1 MFPTFRW
8 FRCHHKSSTEGLEQ
22 RPSGLLGVLTLFA
35 YTPLKFDMTK
45 KRNSISF
52 WKRTF
57 WNRILH
63 QPMIF
68 RFQIPY
74 SNFGMCKKHAEKT
87 HFGEWGFF
95 INSALQCLFAG
106 ERQVMWSNHMMKNVT
121 CHDSMWALMNDP
133 EEELKKKSWTKNF
146 QSFRCTGN
154 PWKRLDDLEMQTG
167 CCMMFN
173 QYWC

>member
-63 QPMIF
+63 QTMIF

-74 SNFGMCKKHAEKT
+74 SNFGMCNKHAEKT

-95 INSALQCLFAG
+95 INSALQCLFAV
-106 ERQVMWSNHMMKNVT
+106 RDKSMWSNHMMKTWHAIIPCEHRWMIKV
-121 CHDSMWALMNDP
+121 
-133 EEELKKKSWTKNF
+133 EELKKKSWTQLPVFWMYCESEKEIGW
-146 QSFRCTGN
+146 SGN
-154 PWKRLDDLEMQTG
+154 ADWVLYDV
-167 CCMMFN
+167 
-173 QYWC
+173 

>member
-1 MFPTFRW
+1 MLLE
-8 FRCHHKSSTEGLEQ
+8 SSVYVLCSPRFGGFGAIISHPPKDLSNGHQ
-22 RPSGLLGVLTLFA
+22 VCLVSWPCLLIHLWSLTWQ
-35 YTPLKFDMTK
+35 K

-63 QPMIF
+63 QTMIF

-95 INSALQCLFAG
+95 INSAQKRTFNAFLPWETSHVVTSTWWNTWHAMIPCEHWF
-106 ERQVMWSNHMMKNVT
+106 VWSK
-121 CHDSMWALMNDP
+121 
-133 EEELKKKSWTKNF
+133 
-146 QSFRCTGN
+146 
-154 PWKRLDDLEMQTG
+154 
-167 CCMMFN
+167 
-173 QYWC
+173 